1 MNDQEL
7 VTGNYFNIVKIGV
20 CKEDYWK
27 ILDGD
32 VDTILTLPV
41 SVDKKQINE
50 LMSIYEKKEWGM
62 YYLRPSKRHCV
73 VIKDKDIEKLASI
86 LEETF

>member
-7 VTGNYFNIVKIGV
+7 VTGNYFNILKIGV

-32 VDTILTLPV
+32 VDTILTLPI

-50 LMSIYEKKEWGM
+50 IMSIYEEKEWGM

-73 VIKDKDIEKLASI
+73 VIKDKDIEKLTSI